1 MIVTIIDSTTLP
13 DEFHTIV
20 YSFSDNRK
28 SWRGPLN
35 GFISY
40 ADVSAL
46 STALEPFFKNKL
58 EPFVEAARTLPGGVD
73 EIHRI
78 GAEMLGVLDAIETD
92 DDFFPRYTMKT
103 IADLCGVD
111 DVVPRDEYDWSD
123 LV

>member
-1 MIVTIIDSTTLP
+1 MGTLSPAKEKHMIVTITKTIDSATLP

-46 STALEPFFKNKL
+46 STALEPFFENKL

-73 EIHRI
+73 EIHRC
-78 GAEMLGVLDAIETD
+78 GDA
-92 DDFFPRYTMKT
+92 R
-103 IADLCGVD
+103 CV
-111 DVVPRDEYDWSD
+111 RCHRNR
-123 LV
+123 